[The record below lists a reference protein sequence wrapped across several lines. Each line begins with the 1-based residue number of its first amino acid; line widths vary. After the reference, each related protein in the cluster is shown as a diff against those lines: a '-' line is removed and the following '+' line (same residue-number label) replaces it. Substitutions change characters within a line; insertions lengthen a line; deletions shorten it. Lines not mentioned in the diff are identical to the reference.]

1 MCWKPSDL
9 TEEVN
14 CTSQYR
20 AVLQQGK
27 KAIHI
32 GTDRIIRTAV
42 GPVLTA
48 AFNIALKKEVGVQVR
63 WGRKDPRRLREG
75 EITEYQQ
82 LVEEIRA
89 ITDNKIEI
97 ADTPSHSH
105 AKFLTMDDHFAIVT
119 SYNLLAFSGNGLAN
133 DEITAELG
141 VVISSHRANKQIIE
155 SYQ

>member
-1 MCWKPSDL
+1 
-9 TEEVN
+9 
-14 CTSQYR
+14 
-20 AVLQQGK
+20 VLQQGK